1 MLNNVLLKNIN
12 LREGEKIKRIVRR
25 SIWHYFWPII
35 LAIILIILP
44 FFLIYPLF
52 QKGWWGMAIFFLLLV
67 IGVWLILR
75 IYFSHF
81 FTVFVMT
88 NMRIIDIDHRGLFN
102 QVVTE
107 ALYGKIGDV
116 SCESKGA
123 VNAILRLGDIY
134 INLLN
139 KGRVKLKLS
148 AIKNSQ
154 SVVGDIL
161 YWQENYL
168 KGNSAGGAPAGFLLN
183 KIKEKIGDD
192 AFNKLIT
199 D

>member
-12 LREGEKIKRIVRR
+12 LREGERIKRIVRR
-25 SIWHYFWPII
+25 STWHYFWPII

-52 QKGWWGMAIFFLLLV
+52 QRGWWGMAIFFLLL
-67 IGVWLILR
+67 IFGVWLILR

-88 NMRIIDIDHRGLFN
+88 NMRVIDFDQRGLFN

-116 SCESKGA
+116 SCESRGA
-123 VNAILRLGDIY
+123 VNAILRLGNIY

-148 AIKNSQ
+148 AIKNPQ

-168 KGNSAGGAPAGFLLN
+168 KGNSAGGAQAGFLLN
-183 KIKEKIGDD
+183 KIKEKMGDD